1 MQMKSLLGIATLF
14 TMLISSTIYGQDYY
28 FITAKNGLNVRSGSD
43 LSSAKVA
50 KIPFGAMIEKI
61 EDTEKE
67 LVVNDNGKEIKGKF
81 VKIKYNNYTY
91 LVSEETDSFERE
103 GYVFDGYLKKVKND
117 GLVAIT
123 QLDKATY
130 IELEKKASKETHK
143 PKAMRNLDA
152 IKRLLKNR
160 VVWVTEFESGAYV
173 RNDVLK
179 SITAENGQ
187 KLVFNQNSYD
197 YGFSEG
203 HSAYFPLYDILVL
216 DGGHSSDVSFSI
228 KTGET
233 DLAIGNP
240 EYICASPNNSYRL
253 NGLFGG
259 QECISYFFQ
268 KNENGKFVY
277 LTALNSDL
285 DICTF
290 KAFYWISE
298 TSFIYTT
305 GNYLTDTEDGTDEYF
320 RGEIKDDTGLG
331 SGEIETT
338 KNFYKESEVSTKTK
352 ALQFIKH
359 LEEGESLSSFFN
371 ENWLLIYYTDNR
383 CDGATEG
390 QVENLKSTQIDSII
404 GLRVTNDG
412 DAWLCDKKEPS
423 SFDFSFDI
431 KKQVANWD
439 RFEILES
446 ENQEDRIVY
455 VLGAGQSDYLKLFF
469 NEKNLIIKLEY
480 RSEDPG

>member
-1 MQMKSLLGIATLF
+1 MQIKSLLRIVTL
-14 TMLISSTIYGQDYY
+14 LIIGISSKSYGQDYY
-28 FITAKNGLNVRSGSD
+28 FITAENGLNVRSGSD
-43 LSSAKVA
+43 LSSTKVA
-50 KIPFGAMIEKI
+50 KIPFGVMIEKI
-61 EDTEKE
+61 ADTEKE

-103 GYVFDGYLKKVKND
+103 GYVFDGYLKKEKND

-160 VVWVTEFESGAYV
+160 VAWVTEFESGAYV
-173 RNDVLK
+173 RDDVLK
-179 SITAENGQ
+179 SITTENGQ

-240 EYICASPNNSYRL
+240 EYINPSPNNSYRL

-259 QECISYFFQ
+259 QECISYFLQ
-268 KNENGKFVY
+268 KKNNNKFVY
-277 LTALNSDL
+277 LTELNPDL

-290 KAFYWISE
+290 KAFYWIDE
-298 TSFIYTT
+298 TSFIYKRI
-305 GNYLTDTEDGTDEYF
+305 NYMTEAENGTEEYF
-320 RGEIKDDTGLG
+320 MGEIK
-331 SGEIETT
+331 
-338 KNFYKESEVSTKTK
+338 NNM
-352 ALQFIKH
+352 Q
-359 LEEGESLSSFFN
+359 
-371 ENWLLIYYTDNR
+371 
-383 CDGATEG
+383 
-390 QVENLKSTQIDSII
+390 
-404 GLRVTNDG
+404 
-412 DAWLCDKKEPS
+412 
-423 SFDFSFDI
+423 
-431 KKQVANWD
+431 
-439 RFEILES
+439 
-446 ENQEDRIVY
+446 
-455 VLGAGQSDYLKLFF
+455 
-469 NEKNLIIKLEY
+469 
-480 RSEDPG
+480 